1 MTEEGGND
9 GRGMRNFSRTVQI
22 VGIIVRRFTSA
33 KYLKTSET
41 LKRGFVSLFAGHD
54 TSAHESLVSHE
65 RADAPGLSFPRA
77 PAHRLR
83 GNDVVGG
90 GMTVGGGL
98 EDTMPGIHL
107 EKTGGVASVVIDGP
121 PLNVLN
127 LALLRELRQVLDA
140 LDRDDAVEL
149 VEISGAG
156 ERAFSAGVDVKDHT
170 RTQVPEMLDLVHGV
184 IRKLMSLRQ
193 PTIAVVDGV
202 CLGGGCELAS
212 SCDLVLASEES
223 SFATPEIT
231 VGCFPPV
238 ALARFSSQIGY
249 HRAAEMILTGRRLSA
264 HEAASVGLVNRV
276 VPRHQLAEALEA
288 LRGEL
293 LDKSRAVLRITLK
306 GLREIGLKQLSA
318 ALARSEEIYLK
329 ELLET
334 EDVEEGV
341 QAFVEKRKPQWQHR

>member
-1 MTEEGGND
+1 MA
-9 GRGMRNFSRTVQI
+9 
-22 VGIIVRRFTSA
+22 GI
-33 KYLKTSET
+33 L
-41 LKRGFVSLFAGHD
+41 
-54 TSAHESLVSHE
+54 
-65 RADAPGLSFPRA
+65 
-77 PAHRLR
+77 
-83 GNDVVGG
+83 
-90 GMTVGGGL
+90 
-98 EDTMPGIHL
+98 L
-107 EKTGGVASVVIDGP
+107 EKTGGVASLVIERP
-121 PLNVLN
+121 PLNVLD
-127 LALLRELRQVLDA
+127 LALLRELRQVLDE
-140 LDRDDAVEL
+140 LDRDDGVEL

-170 RTQVPEMLDLVHGV
+170 RSQVPEMLDLVHGV

-264 HEAASVGLVNRV
+264 REAESIGLVNRV
-276 VPRHQLAEALEA
+276 VPRPQLGEALEA

-293 LDKSRAVLRITLK
+293 LDKSRAVLRITLR
-306 GLREIGLKQLSA
+306 GLREIGLKELST

-341 QAFVEKRKPQWQHR
+341 QAFVEKRKPEWLHR